1 MRLETSRHSY
11 RDLIVWQRADEL
23 AFQVY
28 LVTKDFPKSETFG
41 LVSQMRRA
49 AVSVPANI
57 AEGYARFSE
66 REKKQFYN
74 VARGSLTELDYYIG
88 FSFRLGYLLKE
99 AHLKAVNLE
108 NEVSRLLNGLINSLK
123 R

>member
-1 MRLETSRHSY
+1 MKLETSRHSY
-11 RDLIVWQRADEL
+11 RDLIAWQKADEL

-28 LVTKDFPKSETFG
+28 LITKDFPKSETFG

-57 AEGYARFSE
+57 AEGYARLSE

-74 VARGSLTELDYYIG
+74 VARGSLTELDYYFD

-99 AHLKAVNLE
+99 AYLKAVNLE